1 MNTVHG
7 VKIVT
12 LSKDDRTSD
21 RQGMN
26 ERIRATWNAAT
37 LAAQV
42 TNTLSFSEQRALCS

>member
-1 MNTVHG
+1 MRTIHG
-7 VKIVT
+7 VKVIT
-12 LSKDDRTSD
+12 LSKDERTSD
-21 RQGMN
+21 KQVMN